1 MKVLKTMLRDIT
13 PKSWKATWDGI
24 LLTVIL
30 LAILSVGGVIVS
42 AIAMG
47 VAYTLSLP
55 IDVALLVV
63 ICSLGL
69 VAWAYDAYER
79 SRQ

>member
-1 MKVLKTMLRDIT
+1 MKILKTMLSDIT

-30 LAILSVGGVIVS
+30 LTILSVGGGIIF

-47 VAYTLSLP
+47 IAYVLSLP
-55 IDVALLVV
+55 IDIVLFGV

-69 VAWAYDAYER
+69 IAWIYDAYER
-79 SRQ
+79 SQ